1 MIECQP
7 MQNFSVFRLTRRMVF
22 AVLFLYGLALGVAT
36 AAPMINAGNG
46 KGLTMLC
53 TNTGIKFVNASG
65 KIVDGKPMMQSLDCS
80 FCMPTAIT
88 PDLPPH
94 DVVPIVHTLAY
105 ATQSIPAARLA
116 AIVSAPL
123 PPRGPP
129 ALIAI

>member
-1 MIECQP
+1 MHKSS
-7 MQNFSVFRLTRRMVF
+7 FFRLTRRMVL
-22 AVLFLYGLALGVAT
+22 AVLFLYGMVLGVAT
-36 AAPMINAGNG
+36 AAPMINAG
-46 KGLTMLC
+46 KGEGVTMLC
-53 TNTGIKFVNASG
+53 TSTGIKFINASG
-65 KIVDGKPMMQSLDCS
+65 KIIDGKPMTHTLDCS